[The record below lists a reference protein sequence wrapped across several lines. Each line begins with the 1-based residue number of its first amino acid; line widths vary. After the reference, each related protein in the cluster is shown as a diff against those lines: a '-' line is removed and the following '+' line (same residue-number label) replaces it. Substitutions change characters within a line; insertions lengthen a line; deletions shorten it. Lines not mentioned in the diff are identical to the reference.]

1 MTRSTV
7 ADRRTEQGFTLIE
20 ALVAMV
26 ILIFGIA
33 AVSNLMVIAGTSNT
47 VANHSTATTSAA
59 TRQMELLESTRW
71 NALVP
76 GGSITADVPAGVP
89 PTCLTTTPMAAG
101 VYNCDTSVTAGTAEY
116 QGVGRV
122 HLRWRITAVAGEV
135 GTYWIEVTAESKSP
149 AIGARSRAYFTSI
162 RATN

>member
-71 NALVP
+71 NSLVP
-76 GGSITADVPAGVP
+76 GGSMP
-89 PTCLTTTPMAAG
+89 
-101 VYNCDTSVTAGTAEY
+101 VTA
-116 QGVGRV
+116 
-122 HLRWRITAVAGEV
+122 
-135 GTYWIEVTAESKSP
+135 
-149 AIGARSRAYFTSI
+149 
-162 RATN
+162 